1 MSLVPTAGRSLRAAA
16 LIAALCL
23 YAAEA
28 VPARGMTPRDL
39 LRTVA
44 QFTEIEW
51 AAVERGEAV
60 AKVLDTDTREVAV
73 AGAVRIAGTREQ
85 LLTRSR
91 DLEVLKRSAA
101 VLDASPFSAPPTP
114 ADLQRVTFDDHNL
127 DLRNCRPGDCPV
139 RLSAGDV
146 GRFHREVNWSGGDWR
161 RESASVWRDVLAKY
175 AAAYQTSGRK
185 ALPDYVNKRE
195 ALSVASEVSLL
206 ASEYGFVS
214 SYSPELALYLRDFGA
229 NPPPG
234 ALHMLY
240 WTKEDFGVR
249 QIFRIS
255 HQVICQ
261 VAGPTPSTLIATN
274 QVYADHY
281 LDAALTV
288 TIALE
293 AAALADKPTRGP
305 AVAPAGDFYM
315 ISISRAR
322 TRSLSGLMRRL
333 VRSTVQGR
341 SREMIR
347 RVLLSTKTAIENG
360 QR

>member
-1 MSLVPTAGRSLRAAA
+1 MPSTLPLRGAA
-16 LIAALCL
+16 LTAAVCLCVC
-23 YAAEA
+23 EA
-28 VPARGMTPRDL
+28 LPAGGMAPRDL

-44 QFTEIEW
+44 QFTDIDW

-73 AGAVRIAGTREQ
+73 AGAVRIAGARDQ
-85 LLTRSR
+85 LIARSR

-101 VLDASPFSAPPTP
+101 VLDASTFSAKPSA
-114 ADLQRVTFDDHNL
+114 ADLQRVAFEDHNL
-127 DLRNCRPGDCPV
+127 DLRACRPGDCPV
-139 RLSAGDV
+139 RLGADDIS
-146 GRFHREVNWSGGDWR
+146 RFHREVNWSGGDWR
-161 RESASVWRDVLAKY
+161 RQSAAVWRDVLAKY
-175 AAAYQTSGRK
+175 AASYLASGRA
-185 ALPDYVNKRE
+185 ALPAYVNKRE

-206 ASEYGFVS
+206 TNEYGFVS
-214 SYSPELALYLRDFGA
+214 SYSPELAAYLRDFGA
-229 NPPPG
+229 NPPAG
-234 ALHMLY
+234 AQHMLY

-249 QIFRIS
+249 PIFRIS

-261 VAGPTPSTLIATN
+261 VAAPTPSTLIATN

-288 TIALE
+288 TLALE
-293 AAALADKPTRGP
+293 AGAFSDRQPRGP
-305 AVAPAGDFYM
+305 AVSSGRDFYM

-341 SREMIR
+341 SREAMRKI
-347 RVLLSTKTAIENG
+347 LLSTKAAIEGG